1 MSNLFRNTIHTAL
14 LLILM
19 AGCVPLTSEPSKDH
33 SLIQVVRGPQA
44 RQPSLK
50 VIHLPRETW
59 IVLSSDQLFKPHSAT
74 LKDTSKQTLNRVL
87 SLVKSYQSI
96 HIQAFTDQTLS
107 QNSRWTLTQLQANQ
121 VAAYLWTHHIS
132 SHRISASGSIRPNRF
147 ASNHSTTGSAM
158 NRHIKIVLKSTPH

>member
-1 MSNLFRNTIHTAL
+1 
-14 LLILM
+14 M

-33 SLIQVVRGPQA
+33 NLIQVVRGPQVS
-44 RQPSLK
+44 QPSLR

-59 IVLSSDQLFKPHSAT
+59 IILSSDQLFKPHSAT

-96 HIQAFTDQTLS
+96 HIQAFTDQTLRED
-107 QNSRWTLTQLQANQ
+107 SRWTLTQLQANQ

-132 SHRISASGSIRPNRF
+132 SDRISASGSIRPDRV

-158 NRHIKIVLKSTPH
+158 NRHIKIILKSDPH